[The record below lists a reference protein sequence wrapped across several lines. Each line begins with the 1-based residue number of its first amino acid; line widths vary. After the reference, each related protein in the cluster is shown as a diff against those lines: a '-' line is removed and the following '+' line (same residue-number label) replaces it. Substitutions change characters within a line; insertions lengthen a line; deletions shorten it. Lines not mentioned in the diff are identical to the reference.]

1 MAPHEPGGDD
11 PVSASTAERSAPRL
25 DEPIDPDVDVT
36 ADPATGRRVWPHR
49 RRRSRRRHRYVLASV
64 AAGGALGTAARYG
77 LETAFPTDL
86 AHFPWTTLWIN
97 LAGCLLLG
105 VVLYI
110 VFERRLPSPRL
121 RPFLAI
127 GVLGGFT
134 TFSTFAV
141 EVAQRAPDH
150 ARIAVAYLAVSLVG
164 GPLAVLAGS
173 AAVRRIYAM
182 PSRTSRRRSSR

>member
-1 MAPHEPGGDD
+1 MAPNEPGGDG
-11 PVSASTAERSAPRL
+11 PVSASAAPCSALPVE
-25 DEPIDPDVDVT
+25 EPIDPDVDVT
-36 ADPATGRRVWPHR
+36 AGPTTGRRLVPHR
-49 RRRSRRRHRYVLASV
+49 RRRSRRRHGDVLAAV
-64 AAGGALGTAARYG
+64 ATGGALGTVTRYG

-86 AHFPWTTLWIN
+86 RHFPWTTLWIN

-110 VFERRLPSPRL
+110 VFERRPPSRLL

-150 ARIAVAYLAVSLVG
+150 ARIAAAYLAVSLVG

-173 AAVRRIYAM
+173 AAVRRIYAL
-182 PSRTSRRRSSR
+182 PSRTAERRSSK

>member
-1 MAPHEPGGDD
+1 
-11 PVSASTAERSAPRL
+11 
-25 DEPIDPDVDVT
+25 
-36 ADPATGRRVWPHR
+36 
-49 RRRSRRRHRYVLASV
+49 VLAAV

-77 LETAFPTDL
+77 FETAFPTDL
-86 AHFPWTTLWIN
+86 ARFPWITLWIN

-110 VFERRLPSPRL
+110 VFERRPPSPLL

-150 ARIAVAYLAVSLVG
+150 ARTAAIYLAASLVG

-182 PSRTSRRRSSR
+182 PSGMARRRSSR

>member
-1 MAPHEPGGDD
+1 MAPNELGGDD
-11 PVSASTAERSAPRL
+11 PVNASTAATPALPVE
-25 DEPIDPDVDVT
+25 EPIGPDADVT
-36 ADPATGRRVWPHR
+36 ARPTTGPRLVPHR
-49 RRRSRRRHRYVLASV
+49 RRRSRRRHGDVLAAV
-64 AAGGALGTAARYG
+64 AAGGAVGTLARYG

-86 AHFPWTTLWIN
+86 ANFPWTTLWIN

-110 VFERRLPSPRL
+110 VFERRPPSRLL

-150 ARIAVAYLAVSLVG
+150 VRIAAAYLAVSLVG

-173 AAVRRIYAM
+173 AAVRRIYAV
-182 PSRTSRRRSSR
+182 PSRSAERRSSR